1 MIIFGESVFRTLK
14 IKKMNDL
21 NLRFERTP
29 SSRHMTYL
37 KEQKQRRDAD
47 EGIMFAEGECMDN
60 YYATRLSDWMNKKP
74 GTALFYGFKV
84 DLGDLPLGTLPSN
97 WIEPGGLNR
106 I

>member
-1 MIIFGESVFRTLK
+1 
-14 IKKMNDL
+14 MNDL

-74 GTALFYGFKV
+74 GTTLFYGSEV
-84 DLGDLPLGTLPSN
+84 DLRNLPLGTLPLN
-97 WIEPGGLNR
+97 WAWELE
-106 I
+106 

>member
-1 MIIFGESVFRTLK
+1 
-14 IKKMNDL
+14 MNDL

-74 GTALFYGFKV
+74 GKFMVSEV
-84 DLGDLPLGTLPSN
+84 DLGDLRLETVSLG
-97 WIEPGGLNR
+97 G
-106 I
+106 

>member
-1 MIIFGESVFRTLK
+1 
-14 IKKMNDL
+14 MNDL

-47 EGIMFAEGECMDN
+47 EGILFAEGECMDN

-74 GTALFYGFKV
+74 GTVESGVKYESPYHRLISVTA
-84 DLGDLPLGTLPSN
+84 
-97 WIEPGGLNR
+97 
-106 I
+106 

>member
-1 MIIFGESVFRTLK
+1 
-14 IKKMNDL
+14 MNDL

-74 GTALFYGFKV
+74 GTALIYGSKV
-84 DLGDLPLGTLPSN
+84 DLGDLPLGLYPRT
-97 WIEPGGLNR
+97 GLSLGA
-106 I
+106 

>member
-1 MIIFGESVFRTLK
+1 MIIFSESVFRTSK

-74 GTALFYGFKV
+74 GTTLFYGSEV
-84 DLGDLPLGTLPSN
+84 DLGDLPLGTLPLN
-97 WIEPGGLNR
+97 WAWELE
-106 I
+106 

>member
-1 MIIFGESVFRTLK
+1 MRQKSKK
-14 IKKMNDL
+14 IYFSGISFSNFKNKKMNDL

-74 GTALFYGFKV
+74 GKFMVPRSIQGTYGWKPYPYF
-84 DLGDLPLGTLPSN
+84 
-97 WIEPGGLNR
+97 GG
-106 I
+106 

>member
-1 MIIFGESVFRTLK
+1 MIIFSESVFRTSK

-74 GTALFYGFKV
+74 GTTLFYGSEV
-84 DLGDLPLGTLPSN
+84 DLGDLPLGTIPLN
-97 WIEPGGLNR
+97 WAWELE
-106 I
+106 

>member
-1 MIIFGESVFRTLK
+1 MKK
-14 IKKMNDL
+14 IKKDLFLGISFSNFKNKKMNDL

-74 GTALFYGFKV
+74 GKFMVSEV
-84 DLGDLPLGTLPSN
+84 DLGDLRLETVPLG
-97 WIEPGGLNR
+97 G
-106 I
+106 

>member
-1 MIIFGESVFRTLK
+1 MIIFSESVFRTSK

-74 GTALFYGFKV
+74 GTTLFYGSEV
-84 DLGDLPLGTLPSN
+84 DLRNLPLGTLPLN
-97 WIEPGGLNR
+97 WAWELE
-106 I
+106 